1 MKRKLLTLIL
11 AGLLC
16 LGLAVPAAAAVEEI
30 AGLRLDEV
38 TGYSQEDGIYTVVK
52 GGLYGFYRVD
62 GSPLLTPAYAAV
74 DDFHN
79 GMAAVSLSGEWI
91 AVRGESG
98 LAEVF
103 QGGRFGY
110 VDADGAL
117 IIAMQYRRA
126 FPFSEGRAFAV
137 DGEGTLV
144 LLDRTGRE
152 LASFPE
158 AELLEDES
166 IRFSEGLAV
175 IPVRSAETGED
186 EEPPELTYLVVDAA
200 GEEVCTLTDAYADFA
215 NGYRDGRIAVAEEG
229 QWTVDEAGLTR
240 QFSAAPGAWS
250 YRDDTGEEAM
260 DSRFDAAG
268 PFSDG
273 LAPVGLADERGL
285 LHYGFV
291 DLDGEMVVPVEYE
304 DVMPYADG
312 IGAVLLDGRWA
323 YVNQDGRRITGFV
336 YDEAGSFHEDAAM
349 GRAGRELR
357 VIDRRG
363 GVLFTAEADRAL
375 PFSGGVTV
383 MYREDGSC
391 GVYDQEGNLL
401 IPFEYERAFHW
412 EGYLWL
418 KRGDLWRVYLTED
431 VIAASRSAPDGETA
445 SVGAFIDVPSDAW
458 YAQAVTWASD
468 HDVITGAGSGQF
480 SPDRPCTI
488 GEVLTFLWRAVGQP
502 EPSAENHFTDVTPNH
517 YYYRA
522 ALWAYENNMVP
533 SGTFGAADLCTRSM
547 AVTYLW
553 QLAGCPVGYEGSF
566 SDIDDGSSCRYAVAW
581 ATAEGITAGSGSGAF
596 SPNAIC
602 SRGQII
608 TFLYRYLAGDQE

>member
-62 GSPLLTPAYAAV
+62 GSPLLAPAYAAV

-103 QGGRFGY
+103 RGGRFGY

-117 IIAMQYRRA
+117 IIPMQYRRA

-152 LASFPE
+152 LASFPK

-175 IPVRSAETGED
+175 IPVRSADTEED
-186 EEPPELTYLVVDAA
+186 EELPELTYLVVNAA

-240 QFSAAPGAWS
+240 QFSAAPGAWN
-250 YRDDTGEEAM
+250 YRDDAGEEAM

-273 LAPVGLADERGL
+273 LAPVGLEDERGQL
-285 LHYGFV
+285 RYGFA

-304 DVMPYADG
+304 DVMPYTDG

-336 YDEAGSFHEDAAM
+336 YDEAGSFHEGAAM

-357 VIDRRG
+357 VINRRG
-363 GVLFTAEADRAL
+363 GVLFTAEANRAL
-375 PFSGGVTV
+375 PFSDGVTV
-383 MYREDGSC
+383 MYRKDGSC

-401 IPFEYERAFHW
+401 IPFEYERVFHW

-431 VIAASRSAPDGETA
+431 VIAASLSAPDGETA
-445 SVGAFIDVPSDAW
+445 SIGTFTDVPSDAW

-468 HDVITGAGSGQF
+468 HDVITGAGGGQF

-502 EPSAENHFTDVTPNH
+502 EPSAENPFTDVTPNH

-522 ALWAYENNMVP
+522 ALWAYENSMVP
-533 SGTFGAADLCTRSM
+533 RGTFGAADLCTRGM

-553 QLAGCPVGYEGSF
+553 QLAGYPVGYEGSF
-566 SDIDDGSSCRYAVAW
+566 YDIGDGSPYRYAVAW

-608 TFLYRYLAGDQE
+608 TFLYRYLADQE

>member
-1 MKRKLLTLIL
+1 MKRKLLTLLL

-16 LGLAVPAAAAVEEI
+16 LALAIPAAAAVEEI

-52 GGLYGFYRVD
+52 DGLYGFYRVD
-62 GSPLLTPAYAAV
+62 GSPLLTPAYAAA
-74 DDFHN
+74 DDFHD
-79 GMAAVSLSGEWI
+79 GMAAVSLSGEWV
-91 AVRGESG
+91 AVREESS
-98 LAEVF
+98 LTEVF
-103 QGGRFGY
+103 RGGRFGY

-117 IIAMQYRRA
+117 IIPMQYRRA
-126 FPFSEGRAFAV
+126 FPFSEDRAFAV

-175 IPVRSAETGED
+175 IPVRRAET
-186 EEPPELTYLVVDAA
+186 EEETPALTWLVVNAA
-200 GEEVCTLTDAYADFA
+200 GEAVCVLTDAYADFVS
-215 NGYRDGRIAVAEEG
+215 GYRDGCLAVAEEG
-229 QWTVDEAGLTR
+229 EWTVDEAGLTR

-250 YRDDTGEEAM
+250 YRAGAGEAVME
-260 DSRFDAAG
+260 SRFDAAG

-273 LAPVGLADERGL
+273 LAPVALTDERGHL
-285 LHYGFV
+285 RYGFV
-291 DLDGEMVVPVEYE
+291 GPDGEMVVPAEYE
-304 DVMPYADG
+304 DVMPYASG
-312 IGAVLLDGRWA
+312 MGAVLLDGRWA
-323 YVNQDGRRITGFV
+323 YVNQDGRRVTGFV

-349 GRAGRELR
+349 ARVGRELR

-383 MYREDGSC
+383 MYQKDGSC

-401 IPFEYERAFHW
+401 IPFEYESAFHW

-418 KRGDLWRVYLTED
+418 KRGDLWRVYLTEE
-431 VIAASRSAPDGETA
+431 VIAASLSAPDGETP
-445 SVGAFIDVPSDAW
+445 SVGAFTDVPSDAW

-468 HDVITGAGSGQF
+468 HDVITGAGGGQF

-488 GEVLTFLWRAVGQP
+488 GEILTFLWRAVGQP
-502 EPSAENHFTDVTPNH
+502 EPSVENPFTDVTPNH

-522 ALWAYENNMVP
+522 ALWAYENGMVP
-533 SGTFGAADLCTRSM
+533 GGTFGAAGLCTRSM

-553 QLAGCPVGYEGSF
+553 QLAGCPVGYEASF
-566 SDIDDGSSCRYAVAW
+566 SDVDDGAPCSYAVAW
-581 ATAEGITAGSGSGAF
+581 ATAEGVTAGSGNGAF
-596 SPNAIC
+596 SPDTIC
-602 SRGQII
+602 SRGQIV
-608 TFLYRYLAGDQE
+608 TFLYRYLNEA